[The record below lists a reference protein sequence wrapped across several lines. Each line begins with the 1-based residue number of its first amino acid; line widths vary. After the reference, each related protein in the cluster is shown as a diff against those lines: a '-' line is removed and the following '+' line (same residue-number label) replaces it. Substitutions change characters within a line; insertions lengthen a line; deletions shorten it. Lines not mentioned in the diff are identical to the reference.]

1 MVFFFLYIHTFVSF
15 SQKWIRSSITNPKGV
30 PRKIN
35 YTPKQVKHTHV
46 KMSETRDFSGLKDSE
61 GWSQVRNNRRP
72 TMQKSNVQRQTYRP
86 AHFDVEQERR
96 ARTDAQKN
104 AEQDRLRQ
112 AELSEVNFPSL
123 ASAFGAAPK
132 PSAWTKSGTQ
142 LATAWKQ
149 ADEEHTAQIQAE
161 QYARQQAEER
171 DRRDRENFLRIPRR
185 THMSYTHED
194 TYYEDEEEPPANGG
208 AGYAPPPQDDW
219 ERVQKKAK
227 IRHTKNSMEQDEDE
241 PPTVW
246 DEDHDETPSDF
257 DWSARPGRRNND
269 SLY

>member
-1 MVFFFLYIHTFVSF
+1 
-15 SQKWIRSSITNPKGV
+15 
-30 PRKIN
+30 
-35 YTPKQVKHTHV
+35 
-46 KMSETRDFSGLKDSE
+46 MSETRDFSGLKDSE
-61 GWSQVRNNRRP
+61 GWSQVRNNRRAP
-72 TMQKSNVQRQTYRP
+72 MQKPNVQRQVYRP

-96 ARTDAQKN
+96 ARADAQKK
-104 AEQDRLRQ
+104 AEEDRVRQ

-123 ASAFGAAPK
+123 ASAFGAVPK
-132 PSAWTKSGTQ
+132 PSAWSKSGTE

-149 ADEEHTAQIQAE
+149 ADEEHIAQLQTE

-171 DRRDRENFLRIPRR
+171 DRRDRENYLRIPRFR
-185 THMSYTHED
+185 MLARQED
-194 TYYEDEEEPPANGG
+194 TYYEDDEEPPANGG

-227 IRHTKNSMEQDEDE
+227 VRRPKNSMEQDEDE